1 MSLAKCRNCLGAD
14 AADTCCAQGLCALFA
29 PGNRHAVVGTKEG
42 TLQILDIGASA
53 VLDTL
58 EAHQGPVRACFGS
71 PAAAACSP
79 WLHAQGRDCTTEWKR
94 LLKGTGWGWLCL

>member
-1 MSLAKCRNCLGAD
+1 M
-14 AADTCCAQGLCALFA
+14 QGLCALFA

-58 EAHQGPVRACFGS
+58 QAHQGPVRRAPVLESRPSLLLHMTTLLACTRVVV
-71 PAAAACSP
+71 
-79 WLHAQGRDCTTEWKR
+79 H
-94 LLKGTGWGWLCL
+94 